1 MKKLRKTLAG
11 LMALLMAV
19 TGLAGCGGGTEGQG
33 GQSPKD
39 GKGNSTDIAI
49 SYWNSGLG
57 TEWLDAIIKAFE
69 EEHPEYHV
77 FYNATASESAV
88 VSALGIED
96 VDTNDLYLGTRTEKT
111 EYLEPLDSLLELT
124 LKGDSKKLGE
134 KFDSRYLQLEKSS
147 DGHYYGLTYGGG
159 ILGIVYNKEMF
170 EKAGIKEIPRTTDEL
185 AAVCDKLYNNDMTA
199 LIHFKPAG
207 YWDYLTEVWMSQYDG
222 MDYYLNNLYGCT
234 DEEGNSPSK
243 SVFTKKDGRYHTLQA
258 YEKFMTPEYVLSG
271 SNTYDHV
278 TSQTMFLNGSAAM
291 MFSGSWMVNEM
302 ESTGV
307 QDKFTMMRI
316 PVLSAITERLSTVK
330 GDTALRKLV
339 SAIDSVAD
347 GKKRVEDYATE
358 GGYDIDGT
366 VVTQEDWDIVYEA
379 RMSVAVNYS
388 GEPAFIPSYS
398 DNKEGAMEF
407 LKFFYSDK
415 GYKIYLDALHIP
427 LPMELSEGKV
437 DDSAWT
443 SFEKGQLELMDSA
456 VNFVSKYNGSKHKI
470 YTAGGADPFCG
481 VSYINYMCSKNS
493 TDRLTTDEVWG
504 KMMDVVENKY
514 ESSWL
519 ANIK

>member
-1 MKKLRKTLAG
+1 MERFRKTLAG
-11 LMALLMAV
+11 LLAISMVVAGV
-19 TGLAGCGGGTEGQG
+19 AGCGNGTEGQG
-33 GQSPKD
+33 GQSS
-39 GKGNSTDIAI
+39 KGGEGNTTDMEI

-57 TEWLDAIIKAFE
+57 TEWLDAIIEAFE
-69 EEHPEYHV
+69 DEHPEYHV
-77 FYNATASESAV
+77 FYNATASEEAV

-96 VDTNDLYLGTRTEKT
+96 VDTVDLYLGTRTEKT
-111 EYLEPLDSLLELT
+111 EYLESLDSLLELT
-124 LKGDSKKLGE
+124 LEGDSKKLGE
-134 KFDSRYLQLEKSS
+134 KFDSRYLQLERSS

-170 EKAGIKEIPRTTDEL
+170 EEAGIKEIPRTTDEL
-185 AAVCDKLYNNDMTA
+185 AAACDKLYNNDMTA

-222 MDYYLNNLYGCT
+222 IDYYLNNLYGCT

-243 SVFTKKDGRYHTLQA
+243 NVFTKKDGRYQTLLA

-291 MFSGSWMVNEM
+291 MVSGSWMVNEM
-302 ESTGV
+302 ESAGV
-307 QDKFTMMRI
+307 QDQFKMMRI
-316 PVLSAITERLSTVK
+316 PVISAITERLDTVK
-330 GDTALRKLV
+330 GDTALRRLI

-347 GKKRVEDYATE
+347 GEKQLEDYAAE

-366 VVTQEDWDIVYEA
+366 IVSQEDWDIVYEA

-407 LKFFYSDK
+407 LKFLYSDK
-415 GYKIYLDALHIP
+415 GYKIYLETLHIP
-427 LPMELSEGKV
+427 LPMELSEGEV

-443 SFEKGQLELMDSA
+443 GFEKGQLELMESA
-456 VNFVSKYNGSKHKI
+456 VNFVSKYNGTKHKI

-481 VSYINYMCSKNS
+481 VSFINYMCSKNS
-493 TDRLTTDEVWG
+493 ADRLTADDVWE